1 MFSSPVSL
9 WGQNRKN
16 LERARN
22 LKKINRAS
30 ITGDFARRDEEGQS
44 MANEKL
50 VLAMNPDID
59 LKLEFRDL
67 VKTIVLEGV
76 EDQ

>member
-1 MFSSPVSL
+1 
-9 WGQNRKN
+9 
-16 LERARN
+16 
-22 LKKINRAS
+22 
-30 ITGDFARRDEEGQS
+30 